1 MPNQYKINISDYAV
15 IGFDADDTLWI
26 NEPYFRE
33 TEEIFCE
40 LLKDYMPKDALH
52 SALYATEMQ
61 NLALYGYGIKAFIL
75 SLIETALKV
84 TKGNLPCNVMHQLIE
99 LGKAQLNKPVV
110 LLDGIQEVLESL
122 SRQNT
127 RMVVV
132 TKGDLLD
139 QERKLLRSGL
149 AGYFHHVE
157 VVSDKTETDYRKLL
171 TRLDIK
177 AEAFLMIGNSLR
189 SDVLPVLNIGG
200 SAVYVPYHVT
210 WHHEAEVNLEDHHNY
225 HQLERIDQLLEWL

>member
-1 MPNQYKINISDYAV
+1 MTANPKLNIANFDV

-33 TEEIFCE
+33 TEEVFCE
-40 LLKDYMPKDALH
+40 LLREYLPKDALH
-52 SALYATEMQ
+52 AALYATEMQ
-61 NLALYGYGIKAFIL
+61 NLSLYGYGIKAFVL

-84 TKGNLPCNVMHQLIE
+84 SNGHLSCEVMHQLIE
-99 LGKAQLNKPVV
+99 LGKAQLNKPVI
-110 LLDGIQEVLESL
+110 LLDGIAGVLEQL
-122 SRQNT
+122 SRQNK

-139 QERKLLRSGL
+139 QERKLMRSGL

-157 VVSDKTETDYRKLL
+157 VVSDKTEDDYRKLL
-171 TRLDIK
+171 NRLDIR
-177 AEAFLMIGNSLR
+177 AESFLMIGNSLR

-210 WHHEAEVNLEDHHNY
+210 WHHEAEAKPEEHHDY